1 MYTRRHCTHTLSLLS
16 LPLSAFSS
24 DCLSLFLSFSLPL
37 SPHLSLTLCPLLSLA
52 RCRARSLFLSFSLS
66 LFLSQ
71 QERDQLQ
78 AELDRY
84 YKLPNPVGVGMALE
98 ETTSKLDTGRTH
110 RMIRVTDL
118 VPAMA
123 AALSGAVR
131 VGDVLVA
138 IDGQGTDTMDL
149 EGVRERVVGPRGSC
163 VVFKFVRGAAGVPLL
178 DGSGAGVEFSV
189 LLKRGAWG
197 PEHAVAC
204 LAACSRACLP
214 ACLCQTHLHAPAQAQ
229 RLVLRM
235 LACMRWDVRK
245 ACVAESCRMDLVHAR
260 VSQARTMVART
271 SEKQLH
277 KQRRWSHRRTG
288 TWRTCTAGRSQV
300 PCPHR
305 RSSAA
310 PCSRLLQRARR
321 APKTHRCRPPR
332 LTSVWWSR
340 ACDR

>member
-1 MYTRRHCTHTLSLLS
+1 
-16 LPLSAFSS
+16 
-24 DCLSLFLSFSLPL
+24 
-37 SPHLSLTLCPLLSLA
+37 
-52 RCRARSLFLSFSLS
+52 
-66 LFLSQ
+66 
-71 QERDQLQ
+71 
-78 AELDRY
+78 
-84 YKLPNPVGVGMALE
+84 MALE

-271 SEKQLH
+271 SEKQSAKISQMVSPEDRDLEDLH
-277 KQRRWSHRRTG
+277 RWPQPGALSAPSFERCAVFAT
-288 TWRTCTAGRSQV
+288 TAKGSSRSQDPQMQASKADLGLV
-300 PCPHR
+300 V
-305 RSSAA
+305 
-310 PCSRLLQRARR
+310 Q
-321 APKTHRCRPPR
+321 
-332 LTSVWWSR
+332 SV
-340 ACDR
+340 